1 MLTISEKKNEE
12 VGDIDRGAQASYCS
26 RCGEKIDPGTKFCP
40 KCGKALGVAVG
51 PTVTG
56 RVERRPS
63 EVPHVLGFISA
74 GVILVLLASTYILY
88 PIEVSVIAVYF
99 QTMADQKIFI
109 KPPSVLIEAAIFFFN
124 AAGAWGIILSI
135 LRVVLERRPR
145 EALGDMIGGLFS
157 FYVAFLLSNYATD
170 ILTARVTLA
179 FFIVGIGLLVVINA
193 LVHFAFQEKR

>member
-1 MLTISEKKNEE
+1 VLTISEKKNEE
-12 VGDIDRGAQASYCS
+12 TGEIDRGAQMSYCPQ
-26 RCGEKIDPGTKFCP
+26 CGEKVDPGTKFCP
-40 KCGKALGVAVG
+40 KCGKALGIAVE
-51 PTVTG
+51 PAVTR
-56 RVERRPS
+56 RVERRLP

-74 GVILVLLASTYILY
+74 GVILILLASTYIMY
-88 PIEVSVIAVYF
+88 PVEPSVIAVYF

-109 KPPSVLIEAAIFFFN
+109 KPPSILIEAAIFFFN